1 MFAQIEK
8 MCGIGW
14 FDSLL
19 LLVRVET
26 RAETTKHTK
35 FTELN
40 LQGAITLLSLGQ
52 HEQPGFLNGARR
64 KKTTGP
70 DVEARLQH
78 PVVTVGLP

>member
-19 LLVRVET
+19 LLVRFET
-26 RAETTKHTK
+26 RAETVMPTKL
-35 FTELN
+35 TEL
-40 LQGAITLLSLGQ
+40 IYKVPLLCSALGSM
-52 HEQPGFLNGARR
+52 EQPGFLNGARR
-64 KKTTGP
+64 KTTGP

-78 PVVTVGLP
+78 PVVTVDLP

>member
-1 MFAQIEK
+1 MFARIEK
-8 MCGIGW
+8 MYGIGW

-35 FTELN
+35 LTELN

-64 KKTTGP
+64 KTTGS